1 MSEDN
6 EHDTGFV
13 YEVQTQIV
21 NYLKEYHPN
30 ISKILYFSDGCAAQY
45 KNHKNLYNICLHK
58 DDFDIDAEWTF
69 FATSHGKSPCDGI
82 GGTVKRLTANASLQR
97 PINDQILNCNKMFD
111 FYKQY

>member
-21 NYLKEYHPN
+21 NCLKEYHPK

-45 KNHKNLYNICLHK
+45 KNLKNLYNICLHK
-58 DDFDIDAEWTF
+58 NFDIDAEWTF

-82 GGTVKRLTANASLQR
+82 GGTVK
-97 PINDQILNCNKMFD
+97 
-111 FYKQY
+111 